1 MKVILSADV
10 SGVGKKGDLLN
21 VADGYA
27 RNYLIAKS
35 LAVRATPGAERQA
48 EDTRKARELQEAED
62 LATAKE
68 ISERLAG
75 AKINLGARASEEG
88 RLYGSISA
96 NDIIN
101 ALQEQQNITL
111 QKKSIGLEKSIHET
125 GSYEVEIKPHKDVS
139 FNLAVEVIAI
149 DS

>member
-1 MKVILSADV
+1 MKVILSEDV
-10 SGVGKKGDLLN
+10 SGVGKKGDLVN

-27 RNYLIAKS
+27 RNYLITRS

-48 EDTRKARELQEAED
+48 ENTRKARELQEAED
-62 LATAKE
+62 IATAKE
-68 ISERLAG
+68 ISERLSA

-96 NDIIN
+96 KDIVN
-101 ALQEQQNITL
+101 ALKEQQNITL
-111 QKKSIGLEKSIHET
+111 EKTSIGLHKSIHEI
-125 GSYEVEIKPHKDVS
+125 GSYEVEIKPHKEVS